1 MLIADRSEAAS
12 LTDVARHA
20 GTLCALLLE
29 MVVGLLLL
37 LLLSV
42 VLVQAHVMLTFC
54 KATWVDDHSWM
65 NIHEGKEICTGHQK
79 MAIMW

>member
-1 MLIADRSEAAS
+1 MLTADRSEAAS
-12 LTDVARHA
+12 LADVARHA
-20 GTLCALLLE
+20 GTLCVLLLE
-29 MVVGLLLL
+29 MV
-37 LLLSV
+37 LLSA